1 MGNSALDSI
10 NRVMQRTRRIR
21 KHKSVSGAERRPP
34 SPRAKYFDDLEEG
47 DAEEKDGLSFSEEE
61 EEKRGEVIGQ
71 AVKTSRRENSRRMRK
86 EYRTGNTSTSSIDLD
101 EVVQEGYSDDDDYD
115 DDEDMFDDGSK
126 SKKRIQRHPSH
137 TLDLDDLEE
146 EDEYNDNLKH
156 SEDDSAEF
164 DLDSVEIKKK
174 REEKNVDDEKKSDT
188 NEEEFGLD
196 DIETKD
202 DDVIDRS
209 DLSEIDGDSFALDGS
224 DVESVF
230 TEQNAS
236 DTNSDDGEFDLDGGD
251 DDDDDER
258 NAAYEEY
265 DDDFDLDD
273 VPPPP
278 PTSQPP
284 QEPKRRRNRPSPIK
298 IPKRMSKS
306 RQESV
311 ANLESFQSVL
321 TEDTDDED
329 DGKES
334 SDHSELDL

>member
-1 MGNSALDSI
+1 
-10 NRVMQRTRRIR
+10 V
-21 KHKSVSGAERRPP
+21 
-34 SPRAKYFDDLEEG
+34 FEEG

-71 AVKTSRRENSRRMRK
+71 AVKTSRRKNSRRMRK

-196 DIETKD
+196 DIDAIEEDDNDSRESDTNEEEFGLDDIETKD

-258 NAAYEEY
+258 NAAHEEY